1 MELKSLATFSV
12 CSEVSDAAVIADAR
26 EIAKLMCGVLEVADA
41 AEIVESTAMLFDKA
55 TDGVADAAVKV
66 AVMARATTT
75 SGDDADAP
83 AVIVEMSVI
92 RLSIT
97 TELAVEDTAVIVEAI
112 KISVTIVEL
121 DVLDDVEIVESK
133 RRKIAKIELLGVE
146 LVAVEV
152 ALKR

>member
-1 MELKSLATFSV
+1 
-12 CSEVSDAAVIADAR
+12 
-26 EIAKLMCGVLEVADA
+26 MCGALEVADA

-97 TELAVEDTAVIVEAI
+97 TELAVADTAVIVEAI
-112 KISVTIVEL
+112 KISVAIVEL
-121 DVLDDVEIVESK
+121 DVVVDVVIVESK
-133 RRKIAKIELLGVE
+133 RRRIDKTKSLGVE
-146 LVAVEV
+146 LTAEVV